1 MVLEKIWR
9 GCKGKRFDMKHV
21 EIYEYTDEEI
31 KKLMGDLDSVG
42 QTPYKPQLGKDYGWT
57 SKLLG
62 ESPDSK
68 EVYGVYFTPE
78 TVNYMIEK
86 GMAFYSGFSDK
97 EKDVGF
103 KSQKEWAGSYGS
115 YGPGNYLMTLSLRKV
130 NFSSGRI
137 LYQLVGMSGDHGFGI
152 AYTKPVGKK
161 ARNHCQN
168 QFLDKFKKFT
178 EEKGYL

>member
-1 MVLEKIWR
+1 MRHIK
-9 GCKGKRFDMKHV
+9 
-21 EIYEYTDEEI
+21 IYEEYSDEELKDLI
-31 KKLMGDLDSVG
+31 GDLDSVG
-42 QTPYKPQLGKDYGWT
+42 QIPFKPQLGKDYGWT

-62 ESPDSK
+62 ESPDPK
-68 EVYGVYFTPE
+68 HTERKVYGIYFTPE

-86 GMAFYSGFSDK
+86 GMAFYSGFGDE

-103 KSQKEWAGSYGS
+103 KPQKEWEGSYGS
-115 YGPGNYLMTLSLRKV
+115 YGPGNYLMNLSLRRV
-130 NFSSGRI
+130 NFSNGKI
-137 LYQLVGMSGDHGFGI
+137 LYHLVGMSGDHGFGI

-178 EEKGYL
+178 DEKGHL